1 MDKEKGP
8 HNITIKK
15 YSNRRLYDTL
25 HSRYLNL
32 RQIAG
37 LIRQGN
43 TVEVV
48 DATTGEDITKT
59 ILVQVILEGEKEQRN
74 LLPTELLH
82 QIIQYGESA
91 YEGLIK
97 ETLQTSLEA
106 YRTSQQQMESL
117 FKGWLKLWSE
127 SPNPTGRQEIE
138 ALKAKIAELEARLTD
153 RGGGAQR
160 G

>member
-1 MDKEKGP
+1 MDKSERS
-8 HNITIKK
+8 ITIKK
-15 YSNRRLYDTL
+15 YSNRRLYNTV

-32 RQIAG
+32 REIAE
-37 LIRQGN
+37 LIRKGN
-43 TVEVV
+43 TIEVV
-48 DATTGEDITKT
+48 DATTGEDITKM

-91 YEGLIK
+91 YQDLVK

-106 YRTSQQQMESL
+106 YRASQQQMESL

-127 SPNPTGRQEIE
+127 SPNPTARQEIE
-138 ALKAKIAELEARLTD
+138 ALKARIAELEARLAD
-153 RGGGAQR
+153 RAHR